1 MLLSVVT
8 SVYQL
13 SNLEILDELY
23 KKIEI
28 EFHKNNILDF
38 EIIFVV
44 DEESDVA
51 FDYLLEIKKKNNKIK
66 IINLTR
72 NFGHHE
78 ALLTGIE
85 HSNGEYIFVIDS
97 DLEEDPSIFTE
108 FFKKIY
114 GTNIELV
121 IGFQKNRKGGIF
133 EKISGNFAYFYI
145 NKILKINY
153 PKNPTTASLM
163 TKKFKNALLLHK
175 EKNIN
180 YVGLLKITGFNQ
192 ELVEVEKKSL
202 SKSSYTF
209 RKKIN
214 HLVNISFA
222 YTDASYSLIFYIS
235 VINFIF
241 SSIYVLYLVF
251 KYFNN
256 NIIDGY
262 TSLIVSIWFFS
273 SVIILLLG
281 IVSFYLK
288 LILKETKSR
297 PTTIIKEIA

>member
-1 MLLSVVT
+1 MHLSVIT
-8 SVYQL
+8 SVHQL
-13 SNLEILDELY
+13 PNLQILDKFYEKV
-23 KKIEI
+23 KKEI
-28 EFHKNNILDF
+28 QKNNINDY
-38 EIIFVV
+38 EVIFVI
-44 DEESDVA
+44 DEDSDIS
-51 FDYLLEIKKKNNKIK
+51 FNYLLELKEKNTNIK

-85 HSNGEYIFVIDS
+85 HSNGELIFVIDS
-97 DLEEDPSIFTE
+97 DLEEDPAVFSD
-108 FFKKIY
+108 FFEKISE
-114 GTNIELV
+114 TNIELV
-121 IGFQKNRKGGIF
+121 IGYQDSRKGNIF
-133 EKISGNFAYFYI
+133 EKISGGIAYFYI
-145 NKILKINY
+145 NKILKIKY

-192 ELVEVEKKSL
+192 KLVSVEKKSI
-202 SKSSYTF
+202 SKSTYTF

-222 YTDASYSLIFYIS
+222 YSDTSYSLIFYIS

-251 KYFNN
+251 KYFSN
-256 NIIDGY
+256 NIVDGY

-297 PTTIIKEIA
+297 PSTIIKEIA

>member
-1 MLLSVVT
+1 M
-8 SVYQL
+8 Q
-13 SNLEILDELY
+13 ILDKFYEKV
-23 KKIEI
+23 KKEI
-28 EFHKNNILDF
+28 QKNNIVDY
-38 EIIFVV
+38 EVIFVI
-44 DEESDVA
+44 DEDSDIS
-51 FDYLLEIKKKNNKIK
+51 FNYLLELKEKNTNIK

-85 HSNGEYIFVIDS
+85 HSNGELIFVIDS
-97 DLEEDPSIFTE
+97 DLEEDPAVFSD
-108 FFKKIY
+108 FFEKISE
-114 GTNIELV
+114 TNIELV
-121 IGFQKNRKGGIF
+121 IGYQDSRKGNIF
-133 EKISGNFAYFYI
+133 EKISGGIAYFYI
-145 NKILKINY
+145 NKILKIKY

-192 ELVEVEKKSL
+192 KRVLVEKKSI
-202 SKSSYTF
+202 SKSTYTF

-222 YTDASYSLIFYIS
+222 YSDTSYSLIFYIS

-251 KYFNN
+251 KYFSNN
-256 NIIDGY
+256 TVDGY

-297 PTTIIKEIA
+297 PSTIIKEIA

>member
-1 MLLSVVT
+1 MYLSVVT
-8 SVYQL
+8 SVHKL
-13 SNLEILDELY
+13 PNLQILDKFYEKVEKEFQ
-23 KKIEI
+23 KK
-28 EFHKNNILDF
+28 NIVDY
-38 EIIFVV
+38 EVIFVI
-44 DEESDVA
+44 DEDSDIS
-51 FDYLLEIKKKNNKIK
+51 FNYLLELKEKNTNIK

-85 HSNGEYIFVIDS
+85 HSSGELIFVIDS
-97 DLEEDPSIFTE
+97 DLEEDPSIFSD
-108 FFKKIY
+108 FFEKISE
-114 GTNIELV
+114 TNIELV
-121 IGFQKNRKGGIF
+121 IGYQKSRKGSIF
-133 EKISGNFAYFYI
+133 EKISGEISYFYI
-145 NKILKINY
+145 NKILKIKY

-192 ELVEVEKKSL
+192 ILVSVEKKSI
-202 SKSSYTF
+202 SKSTYTF

-222 YTDASYSLIFYIS
+222 YSDTSYSVIFYIS

-251 KYFNN
+251 KYFSN
-256 NIIDGY
+256 NIVDGY

-297 PTTIIKEIA
+297 PSTIIKEIA